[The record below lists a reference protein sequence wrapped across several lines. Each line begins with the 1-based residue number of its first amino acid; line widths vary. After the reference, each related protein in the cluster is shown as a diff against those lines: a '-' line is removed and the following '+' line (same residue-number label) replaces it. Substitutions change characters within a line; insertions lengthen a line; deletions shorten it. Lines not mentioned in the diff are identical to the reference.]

1 MATLWTRGNVGVGKY
16 SLFHG
21 ASGYRFPFNK
31 NNPKVIGSIKH
42 LPNFPSSGDF
52 SRSLEETQHQ
62 TSQIMVISCF
72 DLLSCFALEVFVT
85 VKLRIKRL
93 EHHIFWVNILK
104 HVYFCS
110 TLFISFTWKNT
121 SCHKATTTQS
131 HRKSH
136 LFTRTMSNT
145 KRIKKC
151 NSEVSCRDRLRSA
164 GLRSLQGSGYGSGY
178 KPIDING
185 VMGKWLYKYT
195 VTAVVT
201 EMVKSKCFAL
211 RVFSG
216 SIYRTF

>member
-1 MATLWTRGNVGVGKY
+1 MEHLGID
-16 SLFHG
+16 
-21 ASGYRFPFNK
+21 FPSTK
-31 NNPKVIGSIKH
+31 TTQWVIGSI
-42 LPNFPSSGDF
+42 PSSGDF
-52 SRSLEETQHQ
+52 WRSLEETQHQ
-62 TSQIMVISCF
+62 TSQVMVISRF

-104 HVYFCS
+104 HVFFV
-110 TLFISFTWKNT
+110 LRFLMFFISLSHGKTHLAIKQQQHN
-121 SCHKATTTQS
+121 

-164 GLRSLQGSGYGSGY
+164 GLRILQGSGYGSGY

-185 VMGKWLYKYT
+185 VMGK
-195 VTAVVT
+195 
-201 EMVKSKCFAL
+201 
-211 RVFSG
+211 
-216 SIYRTF
+216 